1 MTAGQIV
8 ALLLFGLAALLT
20 AISWATPLD
29 LRIPLLLA
37 SLGGCFLA
45 LDAGGVID

>member
-1 MTAGQIV
+1 MSAGQIV
-8 ALLLFGLAALLT
+8 ALLLFGLAAILT
-20 AISWATPLD
+20 AISWVTPLD
-29 LRIPLLLA
+29 IRIPILLA

>member
-1 MTAGQIV
+1 MTAGQLV
-8 ALLLFGLAALLT
+8 ALFLFGIAAVLT
-20 AISWATPLD
+20 AISWAVPVD
-29 LRIPLLLA
+29 IRIPVLLA